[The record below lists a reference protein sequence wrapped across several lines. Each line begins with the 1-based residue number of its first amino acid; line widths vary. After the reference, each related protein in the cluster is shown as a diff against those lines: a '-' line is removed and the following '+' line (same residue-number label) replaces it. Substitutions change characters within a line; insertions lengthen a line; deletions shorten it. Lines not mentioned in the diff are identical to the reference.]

1 MIHKNAVGKIDPHR
15 LTPVRGPSTELDPH
29 IDSCEFDELPGYAAK
44 VRSLKKDPNFA
55 VDLFSGAGGLSLG
68 LHRANFDVILACDIR
83 NDSIM
88 THRHHFGGCSYECD
102 LSKRKVVNEIAD
114 KLNECGEISLIAG
127 GPPCQPFSRNIK
139 WRKHNEEVSAQHQE
153 LNEDRRE
160 LWESFISIVE
170 QVKPKAFLMEN
181 VSDIAQGGEQEIF
194 RSIINRAEKAGY
206 RIDPKLIYAWQ
217 YGVPQ
222 LRPRLFI
229 SGTKIN
235 ECAPMKWPKPTYNSV
250 EEAVTLDEAISDLPP
265 LEGGWNEKWDD
276 KYSYEG
282 PKTEYQKL
290 MRDWLDIDD
299 EIIHDHLIRKVREDD
314 LETFKLMRST
324 GVKYSQLSE
333 AQRRYSVTSRAF
345 REGKKVKENQ
355 KNSFGDKYNIL
366 KPNEPCLTITAHMSK
381 DGYWYIH
388 PQQNRTLSVRE
399 AARVQSFPD
408 GFNFYG
414 GPSNRFHQIGEAV
427 APIVAYELGK
437 ALIKSIKNK
446 KEFEAV
452 DGVPQLRNNLI
463 NWYESNKKEVEL
475 IWTKKREGRKIIPND
490 VRAWNAC
497 LGILLPETFKK
508 TKKEKNKNA
517 ISGDKDL
524 ERRKVETYL
533 RLKNFWPTAG
543 IFLKDKTRKMKIK
556 SFSLEKY
563 ISSLELIANELI
575 NDEIDWSE
583 IARND
588 YGLFSRNSVRGAL
601 ATVGLTTEIKQSLVI
616 TRIISQLMDLDY
628 EKLKFSNMNRE
639 IHIGH
644 LLEKDKDGTGY
655 CSLLALSKKENKEEI
670 IQEIIKESLIMN
682 DKEAISKISPK
693 ELREAS

>member
-15 LTPVRGPSTELDPH
+15 LAPVRGPSTELEAH
-29 IDSCEFDELPGYAAK
+29 IDSCKFDDLHEYAAK
-44 VRSLKKDPNFA
+44 VRAIKKEPNFA

-102 LSKRKVVNEIAD
+102 LSQKKVVNEIAD

-194 RSIINRAEKAGY
+194 RSIINRAENAGY

-235 ECAPMKWPKPTYNSV
+235 ECAPIQWPKPKFNSV
-250 EEAVTLDEAISDLPP
+250 EDAVTLDEAISDLPP
-265 LEGGWNEKWDD
+265 LSGGWNEKWNE
-276 KYSYEG
+276 KYSYKG

-290 MRDWLDIDD
+290 MRDWLDIDNNT
-299 EIIHDHLIRKVREDD
+299 IHDHLIRKVREDD

-324 GVKYSQLSE
+324 GVKYSELSQ

-345 REGKKVKENQ
+345 REGKKVKENE
-355 KNSFGDKYNIL
+355 KMSFGDKYNIL

-427 APIVAYELGK
+427 APIVAFELGK
-437 ALIKSIKNK
+437 SLIKSIKNK
-446 KEFEAV
+446 KDYMQADV
-452 DGVPQLRNNLI
+452 VPQLRENLI

-475 IWTKKREGRKIIPND
+475 LWTKKRESRKIIPSNI
-490 VRAWNAC
+490 RAWNAC

-508 TKKEKNKNA
+508 TIKEKNKNA
-517 ISGDKDL
+517 ILGDKDL
-524 ERRKVETYL
+524 EDRKKETY
-533 RLKNFWPTAG
+533 RKLKTYWPTAES
-543 IFLKDKTRKMKIK
+543 FLQDNIKMRAMKIK
-556 SFSLEKY
+556 SFCLEKY
-563 ISSLELIANELI
+563 IISLELIAKELI
-575 NDEIDWSE
+575 KDEIDWSDV
-583 IARND
+583 ARKD
-588 YGLFSRNSVRGAL
+588 YGLFSRNSIRGAL

-616 TRIISQLMDLDY
+616 TRIISQLMKIDY

-644 LLEKDKDGTGY
+644 LLERDIEGTGY
-655 CSLLALSKKENKEEI
+655 CSLLALSKHPEKDNI
-670 IQEIIKESLIMN
+670 
-682 DKEAISKISPK
+682 ISKISYHNEK
-693 ELREAS
+693 LAS

>member
-250 EEAVTLDEAISDLPP
+250 DKAVTLEDAISDLPP
-265 LEGGWNEKWDD
+265 LEGGWNEKWDER
-276 KYSYEG
+276 YSYGG
-282 PKTEYQKL
+282 PITPYQTS
-290 MRDWLDIDD
+290 MREWLEIDD
-299 EIIHDHLIRKVREDD
+299 DVIHDHLIRKVREDD

-408 GFNFYG
+408 GFNFHG

-446 KEFEAV
+446 KDYMQA
-452 DGVPQLRNNLI
+452 DLVPQLRKNLI
-463 NWYESNKKEVEL
+463 SWYELNKKEVEL
-475 IWTKKREGRKIIPND
+475 IWTKKREGRKIIPNE

-508 TKKEKNKNA
+508 DHKDKKKKNVGESDKNLEGRKKE
-517 ISGDKDL
+517 
-524 ERRKVETYL
+524 TY
-533 RLKNFWPTAG
+533 RQLKKSWPNPES
-543 IFLKDKTRKMKIK
+543 FLHDNIKMRTMKIK

-563 ISSLELIANELI
+563 IPSLELLAEDLNK
-575 NDEIDWSE
+575 DEIDWSE
-583 IARND
+583 IARKD

-616 TRIISQLMDLDY
+616 TKIISKLMDLDY

-644 LLEKDKDGTGY
+644 LLEKDSEGTGY
-655 CSLLALSKKENKEEI
+655 CSLLALSKQEDTDEI
-670 IQEIIKESLIMN
+670 IQNKL
-682 DKEAISKISPK
+682 KLLPK
-693 ELREAS
+693 EQKIEAA

>member
-15 LTPVRGPSTELDPH
+15 LAPVRGPSTELEAH
-29 IDSCEFDELPGYAAK
+29 IDSCKFDDLHEYAAK
-44 VRSLKKDPNFA
+44 VRAIKKEPNFA

-102 LSKRKVVNEIAD
+102 LSQKKVVNEIAD

-194 RSIINRAEKAGY
+194 RSIINRAENAGY

-235 ECAPMKWPKPTYNSV
+235 ECAPIQWPKPKFNSV
-250 EEAVTLDEAISDLPP
+250 EDAVTLDEAISDLPP
-265 LEGGWNEKWDD
+265 LSGGWNEKWNE

-290 MRDWLDIDD
+290 MRDWLDIDNNT
-299 EIIHDHLIRKVREDD
+299 IHDHLIRKVREDD

-324 GVKYSQLSE
+324 GVKYSELSQ

-345 REGKKVKENQ
+345 REGKKVKENE
-355 KNSFGDKYNIL
+355 KMSFGDKYNIL

-427 APIVAYELGK
+427 APIVAFELGK
-437 ALIKSIKNK
+437 SLIKSIKNK
-446 KEFEAV
+446 KDYMQADV
-452 DGVPQLRNNLI
+452 VPQLRENLI

-475 IWTKKREGRKIIPND
+475 LWTKKRESRKIIPSNI
-490 VRAWNAC
+490 RAWNAC

-508 TKKEKNKNA
+508 TIKEKNKNA
-517 ISGDKDL
+517 ILGDKDL
-524 ERRKVETYL
+524 EDRKKETY
-533 RLKNFWPTAG
+533 RKLKTYWPTAES
-543 IFLKDKTRKMKIK
+543 FLQDNIKMRAMKIK
-556 SFSLEKY
+556 SFCLEKY
-563 ISSLELIANELI
+563 IISLELIAKELI
-575 NDEIDWSE
+575 KDEIDWSDV
-583 IARND
+583 ARKD
-588 YGLFSRNSVRGAL
+588 YGLFSRNSIRGAL

-616 TRIISQLMDLDY
+616 TRIISQLMNIDY

-644 LLEKDKDGTGY
+644 LLERDIEGTGY
-655 CSLLALSKKENKEEI
+655 CSLIALSKNEQKEKIINSLLEKIVNKEF
-670 IQEIIKESLIMN
+670 N
-682 DKEAISKISPK
+682 NA
-693 ELREAS
+693 A

>member
-15 LTPVRGPSTELDPH
+15 LTPVRGPSTELEAH
-29 IDSCEFDELPGYAAK
+29 IDSCEFDDLPEYAAK
-44 VRSLKKDPNFA
+44 IREIKKEPNFA

-102 LSKRKVVNEIAD
+102 LSKRKVVNEIAE

-194 RSIINRAEKAGY
+194 RSIINRAEKSGY

-229 SGTKIN
+229 SGTKTN
-235 ECAPMKWPKPTYNSV
+235 ECAPIEWPKPEYNSV
-250 EEAVTLDEAISDLPP
+250 EDALTLDDAISDLPP
-265 LEGGWNEKWDD
+265 LEGGWNEKWDE
-276 KYSYEG
+276 KYSYGG
-282 PKTEYQKL
+282 PKTDYQKL
-290 MRDWLDIDD
+290 MRGWLDIDD

-427 APIVAYELGK
+427 APIVAYVLGK

-446 KEFEAV
+446 KDYRQADV
-452 DGVPQLRNNLI
+452 VPQLRENLI

-475 IWTKKREGRKIIPND
+475 IWTKKREGRKIIPSNI
-490 VRAWNAC
+490 RAWNAC

-508 TKKEKNKNA
+508 IHKEKKKKNAGEGENLEGRKKE
-517 ISGDKDL
+517 
-524 ERRKVETYL
+524 TY
-533 RLKNFWPTAG
+533 RQLKTFWPNPES
-543 IFLKDKTRKMKIK
+543 FLQDAIKIKRIK

-563 ISSLELIANELI
+563 IPSLELIAKELI
-575 NDEIDWSE
+575 KDEIEWSE
-583 IARND
+583 IARKE

-601 ATVGLTTEIKQSLVI
+601 ATVGLTTEIKQSFVI
-616 TRIISQLMDLDY
+616 SKIISHLMNIDF
-628 EKLKFSNMNRE
+628 EKLKFSNINRE

-644 LLEKDKDGTGY
+644 LLEMDKEGTGY
-655 CSLLALSKKENKEEI
+655 CSLIALSKDKQKEI
-670 IQEIIKESLIMN
+670 IIDALLESVNKKEVNS
-682 DKEAISKISPK
+682 A
-693 ELREAS
+693 A

>member
-15 LTPVRGPSTELDPH
+15 LSPVRGPSTELEAH
-29 IDSCEFDELPGYAAK
+29 IDSCEFDDLPEYAAK
-44 VRSLKKDPNFA
+44 VRAIKKEPNFA

-102 LSKRKVVNEIAD
+102 LSKKKVVNEIAD
-114 KLNECGEISLIAG
+114 KLKECGEIALIAG

-139 WRKHNEEVSAQHQE
+139 WRKNNEEVSAQHQE

-235 ECAPMKWPKPTYNSV
+235 ECAPIKWPKPIFNSV

-265 LEGGWNEKWDD
+265 LEGGWNEKWDER
-276 KYSYEG
+276 YSYGG
-282 PKTEYQKL
+282 PITPYQTS
-290 MRDWLDIDD
+290 MREWLEIGDD
-299 EIIHDHLIRKVREDD
+299 IIHDHLIRKVREDD
-314 LETFKLMRST
+314 LETYKLMRST
-324 GVKYSQLSE
+324 GVKYSELSE

-414 GPSNRFHQIGEAV
+414 GPSHRFHQIGEAV

-437 ALIKSIKNK
+437 SLIKSIKNK
-446 KEFEAV
+446 KNYMQSDV
-452 DGVPQLRNNLI
+452 VPKLRENLI

-475 IWTKKREGRKIIPND
+475 IWTKKREGRKIIPSNI
-490 VRAWNAC
+490 RAWNAC

-508 TKKEKNKNA
+508 TIKEKNKNA
-517 ISGDKDL
+517 IIGDKDL
-524 ERRKVETYL
+524 EKRKKDTYL
-533 RLKNFWPTAG
+533 RLKKFWPTAE
-543 IFLKDKTRKMKIK
+543 IFLQDKARKMKIK

-563 ISSLELIANELI
+563 IPSLELISKELI
-575 NDEIDWSE
+575 KDEIEWSE
-583 IARND
+583 IARKD

-616 TRIISQLMDLDY
+616 TRIISQLMNIDY
-628 EKLKFSNMNRE
+628 EKLKFSNTNRE

-644 LLEKDKDGTGY
+644 LLERDIEGTGY
-655 CSLLALSKKENKEEI
+655 CSLVALSKNEQKEKIINSLLEKIVNKEF
-670 IQEIIKESLIMN
+670 N
-682 DKEAISKISPK
+682 NA
-693 ELREAS
+693 A

>member
-250 EEAVTLDEAISDLPP
+250 DKAVTLEDAISDLPP

-427 APIVAYELGK
+427 APIVAYELG
-437 ALIKSIKNK
+437 L
-446 KEFEAV
+446 
-452 DGVPQLRNNLI
+452 
-463 NWYESNKKEVEL
+463 
-475 IWTKKREGRKIIPND
+475 
-490 VRAWNAC
+490 
-497 LGILLPETFKK
+497 
-508 TKKEKNKNA
+508 
-517 ISGDKDL
+517 
-524 ERRKVETYL
+524 
-533 RLKNFWPTAG
+533 
-543 IFLKDKTRKMKIK
+543 
-556 SFSLEKY
+556 SL
-563 ISSLELIANELI
+563 
-575 NDEIDWSE
+575 
-583 IARND
+583 
-588 YGLFSRNSVRGAL
+588 
-601 ATVGLTTEIKQSLVI
+601 
-616 TRIISQLMDLDY
+616 
-628 EKLKFSNMNRE
+628 
-639 IHIGH
+639 IHI
-644 LLEKDKDGTGY
+644 
-655 CSLLALSKKENKEEI
+655 
-670 IQEIIKESLIMN
+670 
-682 DKEAISKISPK
+682 
-693 ELREAS
+693 

>member
-1 MIHKNAVGKIDPHR
+1 MIHKNAVGKTDPHR
-15 LTPVRGPSTELDPH
+15 LSPVRGPSSELEAH
-29 IDSCEFDELPGYAAK
+29 IDSCSFDELPEYAAK
-44 VRSLKKDPNFA
+44 VRSIKKEPYFA

-102 LSKRKVVNEIAD
+102 LSKRKVINEISEQ
-114 KLNECGEISLIAG
+114 LNKCGEISLIAG

-181 VSDIAQGGEQEIF
+181 VTDIAQTGEQEIY

-206 RIDPKLIYAWQ
+206 RINPKLIYAWQ

-235 ECAPMKWPKPTYNSV
+235 ECAPMKWPKPKYDSV

-265 LEGGWNEKWDD
+265 LKGGWDEKWDE

-282 PKTEYQKL
+282 PKNDYQKL

-299 EIIHDHLIRKVREDD
+299 EMIHDHLIRKVREDD

-324 GVKYSQLSE
+324 GIKYSQLSE
-333 AQRRYSVTSRAF
+333 EQRRYSVTSKAF
-345 REGKKVKENQ
+345 REGKQVKQNQ
-355 KNSFGDKYNIL
+355 KMSFGDKYNIL

-388 PQQNRTLSVRE
+388 PHQNRTLSVRE

-427 APIVAYELGK
+427 APIVAFELGK
-437 ALIKSIKNK
+437 SFMKSIKNE
-446 KEFEAV
+446 KEFTQPDV
-452 DGVPQLRNNLI
+452 VPKLRENLI

-475 IWTKKREGRKIIPND
+475 IWTKKREGRKIIPSNI
-490 VRAWNAC
+490 RAWNAC
-497 LGILLPETFKK
+497 LGNLLPETFKK
-508 TKKEKNKNA
+508 NTKEKNKPA
-517 ISGDKDL
+517 ILGDKDL
-524 ERRKVETYL
+524 EKRKKDTYQ
-533 RLKNFWPTAG
+533 RLKNFWPTPE
-543 IFLKDKTRKMKIK
+543 IFLQDKARKMKIK

-563 ISSLELIANELI
+563 IPSLELIAEELI
-575 NDEIDWSE
+575 KDEIDWSE
-583 IARND
+583 ITRKEYN
-588 YGLFSRNSVRGAL
+588 LFSRNSVRGAL
-601 ATVGLTTEIKQSLVI
+601 ATVGLTTEIKQSI
-616 TRIISQLMDLDY
+616 FISRIISQIMDIDH
-628 EKLKFSNMNRE
+628 EILKFSNMNRD

-644 LLEKDKDGTGY
+644 LLETDKEGTGY
-655 CSLLALSKKENKEEI
+655 CSLLALSK
-670 IQEIIKESLIMN
+670 QEDTEAIIKNKLKGFLKGSN
-682 DKEAISKISPK
+682 NKA
-693 ELREAS
+693 A